1 MTKNNTSSTNS
12 TWTGMVPVDDT
23 ALAVSDTGG
32 DGIPVVYLNGQ
43 FATQGYWRRAIAELG
58 TGWRH
63 ITYDERAR
71 GRSERS
77 ADYSFEA
84 AVRDVDAVLAARGV
98 DRALVVGWS
107 YGAVV
112 AAHWASRNPDRAL
125 GAVLVDGA
133 YPYDWLDE
141 AMEQRIRKLFRR
153 LGWFTPL
160 LRPTGLTPRMTAE
173 QQADSNIELGV
184 VSRERELGPVLDK
197 ITVPVRY
204 VVASGTSFGSRGD
217 EQERLRTSLEEVTA
231 RNPNIKVSAKVASN
245 HGAILRK
252 DFRAIA
258 QAVEE
263 VAALGRGTALRT

>member
-1 MTKNNTSSTNS
+1 MTKNSTSSTDS

-23 ALAVSDTGG
+23 ALAVTDTGG
-32 DGIPVVYLNGQ
+32 PGIPVVYLNGQ
-43 FATQGYWRRAIAELG
+43 FATQGYWRRVIAELG

-71 GRSERS
+71 GKSKRS

-141 AMEQRIRKLFRR
+141 AMEQRMRKLFRR
-153 LGWFTPL
+153 MNWFMPL

-173 QQADSNIELGV
+173 QQADSNIELGKI
-184 VSRERELGPVLDK
+184 SRESELGPVLDN

-204 VVASGTSFGSRGD
+204 VRRFGN
-217 EQERLRTSLEEVTA
+217 L
-231 RNPNIKVSAKVASN
+231 
-245 HGAILRK
+245 LRK
-252 DFRAIA
+252 
-258 QAVEE
+258 Q
-263 VAALGRGTALRT
+263 G